1 MRLSNELR
9 RRIERTV
16 ILSREALAGQ
26 MRRPIDARVYVAS
39 LRKIVDLIEGEL
51 DEGDRIYRE
60 EVDAEIEAEEAL
72 RDEGIP
78 SPEEE
83 ERELIEDCQGD
94 RDDW

>member
-1 MRLSNELR
+1 MKLNAELR

-16 ILSREALAGQ
+16 ILSREALAGLLH
-26 MRRPIDARVYVAS
+26 RPIDARVYVAS
-39 LRKIVDLIEGEL
+39 LRKLADKIVEGF

-60 EVDAEIEAEEAL
+60 EVDAEIA
-72 RDEGIP
+72 
-78 SPEEE
+78 EE